1 VSGERLTDGRYVLL
15 SSTVERV
22 VLDRTALTGTF
33 DVEFQWAPDRMAPG
47 DAVSASPLDGRPSIF
62 TAVQEQLGL
71 RLESTKE
78 AMDVLVIDQATHPTP
93 D

>member
-1 VSGERLTDGRYVLL
+1 MV

-33 DVEFQWAPDRMAPG
+33 DVELQWAPDRMAPG
-47 DAVSASPLDGRPSIF
+47 DAVSASLDDRPSIF

-71 RLESTKE
+71 RLESSKE